1 MLSEEEQ
8 KRINAEHEMRERETE
23 RILPELVGKMWGNG
37 GLRLDTDTLD
47 LTNPDDY
54 HYLYWLSR
62 ITSSFVLTERE
73 FWRKPADDLRRKIK
87 EQSDRLHRL
96 DNILGQLREL
106 TDNEDTPF
114 DAEKAQDIIKQYRTP
129 LEEYYDEMKAARERR
144 SAMQEWEQELGVEKH
159 TPAEWEEELDSSSG
173 EAKSEEA
180 SDEEE

>member
-114 DAEKAQDIIKQYRTP
+114 DAEKAQDIIKQYRNP
-129 LEEYYDEMKAARERR
+129 MEAYYDEMAEKRERR
-144 SAMQEWEQELGVEKH
+144 AMMKKREDEIIATQQKTAEKQEGISE
-159 TPAEWEEELDSSSG
+159 

>member
-8 KRINAEHEMRERETE
+8 KRINAESAMRERETE
-23 RILPELVGKMWGNG
+23 RILPELTSKMWGNG

-47 LTNPDDY
+47 LTNPRDY
-54 HYLYWLSR
+54 HYLMWLSR
-62 ITSSFVLTERE
+62 ITSSFVLKERE
-73 FWRKPADDLRRKIK
+73 FWRKPTDDLRHKIS
-87 EQSDRLHRL
+87 EQDERLGRL

-106 TDNEDTPF
+106 TDDKDAPF
-114 DAEKAQDIIKQYRTP
+114 DAEKAQAIIKQYRTP
-129 LEEYYDEMKAARERR
+129 LEAYYDEMKAARERR